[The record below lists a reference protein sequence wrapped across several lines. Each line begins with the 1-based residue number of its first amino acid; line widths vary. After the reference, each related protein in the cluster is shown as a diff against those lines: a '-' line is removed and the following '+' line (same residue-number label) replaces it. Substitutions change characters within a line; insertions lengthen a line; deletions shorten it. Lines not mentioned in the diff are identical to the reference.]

1 MTNSNEAISQQE
13 YSLFKNTWVRRECY
27 LHTLFLN
34 GELPVLDSDDLIF
47 IPDEF
52 TPTQE
57 GLKFYRKIFSKFYKG
72 LRRRIVQ
79 EEKIDRDSSLDKG
92 VSSKKFSEQINQF
105 YQRLIDPTELQNL
118 HSDQEWNLKI
128 MKLDVLLF
136 DTTFCLD
143 RTIQVIADFG
153 DYETKTEVKDGQ
165 ALQVIDD
172 FAHQRDSLK
181 IPKTAR
187 INPINVRLV
196 KKKKFRKSA

>member
-1 MTNSNEAISQQE
+1 MTVLYRGNCLPMTNSNEAISQQE

-57 GLKFYRKIFSKFYKG
+57 GLRFYRKIFSKFYKG

-79 EEKIDRDSSLDKG
+79 EEKIDRDSSLDKV

-118 HSDQEWNLKI
+118 HSDQEWNLKL
-128 MKLDVLLF
+128 MKLDLLLF

-143 RTIQVIADFG
+143 RSINVIVDFG
-153 DYETKTEVKDGQ
+153 DNEAKSN
-165 ALQVIDD
+165 
-172 FAHQRDSLK
+172 RDSLK
-181 IPKTAR
+181 IPKAVRLNAT
-187 INPINVRLV
+187 NVRLV